1 MSLPSLFCANPNL
14 HAYLYESGDFVKRK
28 ETARLMAQSLLCR
41 NQKDGVPCNECDC
54 CKKMTASTHPDCIVV
69 GSGKNTTVEQVR
81 GIENEAYLAPNEAE
95 LKVFVLDDADLY
107 SAYTQNALLK
117 IIEEPPENVKFIL
130 TASSRASLL
139 ATVRSRVCII
149 SDSTKDARS
158 IQLQIMKQMPH
169 TDENTAKTMA
179 HFAAF
184 YERINIKELDFEKTK
199 EFIQNAVGFF
209 SGEKKDAAIS
219 FPKKREELS
228 LCLKVYML
236 VCREIAVAKC
246 TNVISDGFLTYDE
259 LCACNAKTSM
269 KKAHA
274 LYDIFEEAL
283 IYTEENSNI
292 NATLAFLSQ
301 KL

>member
-1 MSLPSLFCANPNL
+1 MSLPELFCANPNL
-14 HAYLYESGDFVKRK
+14 HAYLYESGDFAKRNK
-28 ETARLMAQSLLCR
+28 TARLMAQALLCTEP
-41 NQKDGVPCNECDC
+41 QDGTPCNKCDSC
-54 CKKMTASTHPDCIVV
+54 LKMNAHTHPDCIIV
-69 GSGKNTTVEQVR
+69 GSGKNTKVEQVR
-81 GIENEAYLAPNEAE
+81 EIEAEAYLAPNEAD
-95 LKVFVLDDADLY
+95 LKVFVLDDADQY

-117 IIEEPPENVKFIL
+117 IIEEPPKNVKFIL

-149 SDSTKDARS
+149 SDSVKDVAS
-158 IQLQIMKQMPH
+158 IK
-169 TDENTAKTMA
+169 DEILKALPQTNEKTANA
-179 HFAAF
+179 LAVFAAF
-184 YERINIKELDFEKTK
+184 YERTNIKELNAQLFCECID
-199 EFIQNAVGFF
+199 NAVGFF
-209 SGEKKDAAIS
+209 SGENKDAAIS

-236 VCREIAVAKC
+236 ICREIAVAKS
-246 TNVISDGFLTYDE
+246 TGVISDGFLTQDE

-283 IYTEENSNI
+283 IYTEENSNV

-301 KL
+301 KI